1 MSALSFVFAFVL
13 MLGVL
18 IFVHELGHFL
28 VAKLCGVRVL
38 RFSLGFGPPIGIGRW
53 RLAFRRGETEYVAAW
68 FPLGGYVKMLGEH
81 SDEESGEAGV
91 APEPV
96 VDPER
101 AFNRKPVW
109 QRLLILCAGP
119 GMNLLL
125 PVGIF
130 LAVLMVGMPR
140 PAPLIG
146 TVEPSSP
153 AARAGLQVGDRVL
166 AVSGR
171 PVRWWD
177 DVEEAVRA
185 SAGQRVTLRIARDGA
200 ESDVALAVEA
210 RPGLD
215 PYGSPAQ
222 VGWAGLG
229 HPRFAA
235 VVGIPAAGRPVSATG
250 LHSGDRVVSVAAAPV
265 EDWNEF
271 ATRYAAAPVGSRVH
285 VEVER
290 DAVEGAQP
298 SKLPLELPALGSLD
312 ALGVVPATV
321 LVAQVSPG
329 SPAER
334 AGLRAGDLIVAVDG
348 APVGSFASFSE
359 GVRSSGGRPLRV
371 AYARGGE
378 TREIS
383 IKPELVDADTGL
395 GIPEERYLIGITAH
409 AATVSGAVG
418 VDQELNPLRALPR
431 AVAMTAEITR
441 TFLAGLGRLATGE
454 VSRKQLAGPI
464 GIAEIAHN
472 AFERGWQAYLSTLV
486 LISVNL
492 AVLNLLPI
500 PVLDGGQ
507 ALLILIEGVKRSPV
521 SLRTREISQQI
532 GVTLLVMLM
541 ALAFWNDLSRHWAR
555 FIDWVRQSAGL

>member
-1 MSALSFVFAFVL
+1 VSALSFVFAFVL

-53 RLAFRRGETEYVAAW
+53 RLAFRRGDTEYVAAW
-68 FPLGGYVKMLGEH
+68 FPLGGYVKMLGE
-81 SDEESGEAGV
+81 SVEGEGDAQPEE
-91 APEPV
+91 PIP
-96 VDPER
+96 DPER

-130 LAVLMVGMPR
+130 VGVLMVGMPR
-140 PAPLIG
+140 PAPIVG
-146 TVEPSSP
+146 SVEPLSP
-153 AARAGLQVGDRVL
+153 AERAGLLPGDRIL
-166 AVSGR
+166 AVSGQ

-177 DVEEAVRA
+177 DVEEAIRA
-185 SAGQRVTLRIARDGA
+185 RAGQSVSVHFARDGA
-200 ESDVALAVEA
+200 ERDASLPVQT

-215 PYGSPAQ
+215 PYGSPTQ
-222 VGWAGLG
+222 VGWVGLG
-229 HPRFAA
+229 HPRLAA
-235 VVGIPAAGRPVSATG
+235 VVGIPAAGRPVSATE
-250 LHSGDRVVSVAAAPV
+250 LRSGDRVVSVAGAPV

-271 ATRYAAAPVGSRVH
+271 ATRYAAVPSGGRVH

-290 DAVEGAQP
+290 DGAEGTAPTRHAVD
-298 SKLPLELPALGSLD
+298 LPALGSID

-321 LVAQVSPG
+321 LVAQVSPD

-334 AGLRAGDLIVAVDG
+334 AGLRAGDLIVSVDG
-348 APVGSFASFSE
+348 SPVGSFASFSE
-359 GVRSSGGRPLRV
+359 GVRSSGGRPLAI

-378 TREIS
+378 TRELR

-409 AATVSGAVG
+409 AATLSGAVG
-418 VDQELNPLRALPR
+418 VDQELNPLRALPH
-431 AVAMTAEITR
+431 AVAMTGEITKA
-441 TFLAGLGRLATGE
+441 FLAGLGRLATGE

-521 SLRTREISQQI
+521 SLRTREIAQQI

-555 FIDWVRQSAGL
+555 FVDWVRQSTGL